1 MSPPKRSASSFGGG
15 GRGGKAS
22 TGSAAHA
29 AAPGPPGPAGSAGSA
44 RKKPQP
50 ARAKEPPKP
59 AAAPFIAALADLL
72 RSRNLEIPPGL
83 LEAPPEAYAG
93 QTEAV
98 VQTMA
103 RLKDQDLE
111 ERAGKVARWGRRQAE
126 RAERAWESSPLIG
139 ELRRRGLPE
148 PDRPTRV
155 VGASFSL
162 KKPLAD
168 WSDEELQGAVAT
180 WARLASGDGGRS

>member
-1 MSPPKRSASSFGGG
+1 MSPPKRSASSFSG
-15 GRGGKAS
+15 GRAGKAS
-22 TGSAAHA
+22 ASSASSAG
-29 AAPGPPGPAGSAGSA
+29 PGRPAG
-44 RKKPQP
+44 KKPQ
-50 ARAKEPPKP
+50 AVRAKESPKP
-59 AAAPFIAALADLL
+59 AAAPFIAALAELL

-98 VQTMA
+98 VHTMA
-103 RLKDQDLE
+103 RLKDEDLE
-111 ERAGKVARWGRRQAE
+111 ARAGKVAGWRRRQAE
-126 RAERAWESSPLIG
+126 RAEQAWESSPLIG

-148 PDRPTRV
+148 PARPTRV

-162 KKPLAD
+162 KKPLAE
-168 WSDEELQGAVAT
+168 WTDEELKKAVAT

>member
-15 GRGGKAS
+15 KAS
-22 TGSAAHA
+22 TG
-29 AAPGPPGPAGSAGSA
+29 
-44 RKKPQP
+44 KKPP
-50 ARAKEPPKP
+50 VARAKEPPKP
-59 AAAPFIAALADLL
+59 AASPFIDALAELL
-72 RSRNLEIPPGL
+72 RSRNIEIPPGL

-93 QTEAV
+93 QSEAV

-103 RLKDQDLE
+103 RLKDEDLE
-111 ERAGKVARWGRRQAE
+111 ERAGKVAGWGRRQAE

-148 PDRPTRV
+148 PARPTRV

-162 KKPLAD
+162 KKPLAE
-168 WSDEELQGAVAT
+168 WTDEELNEAVAT
-180 WARLASGDGGRS
+180 WARLASGGRS

>member
-1 MSPPKRSASSFGGG
+1 MRCYGAMSPPKRSASPVGAS
-15 GRGGKAS
+15 KAS
-22 TGSAAHA
+22 T
-29 AAPGPPGPAGSAGSA
+29 
-44 RKKPQP
+44 RKKP
-50 ARAKEPPKP
+50 P
-59 AAAPFIAALADLL
+59 AAAPSPNDRSRPAKKVSNPALGDPEPAASSFIEALAELL

-93 QTEAV
+93 QSEAV

-103 RLKDQDLE
+103 RLKDEDLE
-111 ERAGKVARWGRRQAE
+111 ERASKVAGWGQRQAE

-148 PDRPTRV
+148 PARPTRV

-162 KKPLAD
+162 KKPLAE
-168 WSDEELQGAVAT
+168 WTDEELNEAVAT
-180 WARLASGDGGRS
+180 WARLASGGRS

>member
-1 MSPPKRSASSFGGG
+1 MSPPKRSASSSGG
-15 GRGGKAS
+15 GRVGGKAS
-22 TGSAAHA
+22 
-29 AAPGPPGPAGSAGSA
+29 AGSTGKNA
-44 RKKPQP
+44 P
-50 ARAKEPPKP
+50 AASPSPKGRPKP
-59 AAAPFIAALADLL
+59 AKNVPNAAKGSPPPAASPFIDALAELL

-93 QTEAV
+93 QTEAA

-103 RLKDQDLE
+103 RLKDEDLE
-111 ERAGKVARWGRRQAE
+111 ERAGKVAGWGRRQAE

-148 PDRPTRV
+148 PVRPTRV

-168 WSDEELQGAVAT
+168 WRDEELEEAVAT
-180 WARLASGDGGRS
+180 WARLASGGRG

>member
-1 MSPPKRSASSFGGG
+1 MSPPRRSASSFGSSNSSGG
-15 GRGGKAS
+15 GKSSGAGGGKAS
-22 TGSAAHA
+22 AA
-29 AAPGPPGPAGSAGSA
+29 SAGRG

-59 AAAPFIAALADLL
+59 VASPPFIDALAELL

-93 QTEAV
+93 QSEAAV
-98 VQTMA
+98 LTMA
-103 RLKDQDLE
+103 RLKDEDLE
-111 ERAGKVARWGRRQAE
+111 ERAGKVAGWGRRQAE
-126 RAERAWESSPLIG
+126 RAEQAWESSPLIG

-148 PDRPTRV
+148 PARPTRV

-162 KKPLAD
+162 KKPLAE
-168 WSDEELQGAVAT
+168 WTDEELEEAVAT
-180 WARLASGDGGRS
+180 WARLASGGGGSR

>member
-1 MSPPKRSASSFGGG
+1 MGPPKRSASSFGGG
-15 GRGGKAS
+15 GRAGKAS
-22 TGSAAHA
+22 ASSAAA
-29 AAPGPPGPAGSAGSA
+29 GPARPAG
-44 RKKPQP
+44 KKPQT

-59 AAAPFIAALADLL
+59 AASPFIAALAELL

-103 RLKDQDLE
+103 RLKDEDLQA
-111 ERAGKVARWGRRQAE
+111 RAGKVAGWGRRQAE
-126 RAERAWESSPLIG
+126 RAEQAWESSPLIG

-148 PDRPTRV
+148 PARPTRV

-162 KKPLAD
+162 KKPLAE
-168 WSDEELQGAVAT
+168 WTDEELKEAVAT
-180 WARLASGDGGRS
+180 WVRLASGDGGHS

>member
-15 GRGGKAS
+15 GRAAKAS
-22 TGSAAHA
+22 ATSAASA
-29 AAPGPPGPAGSAGSA
+29 GPGRPAG
-44 RKKPQP
+44 KKPQA

-59 AAAPFIAALADLL
+59 AAAPFIAALAELL
-72 RSRNLEIPPGL
+72 RARHLEVPPGL

-103 RLKDQDLE
+103 RLKDEDLE
-111 ERAGKVARWGRRQAE
+111 ARAGKVAGWGRRQAE
-126 RAERAWESSPLIG
+126 RAEQAWESSPLIG

-148 PDRPTRV
+148 PARPTRV

-168 WSDEELQGAVAT
+168 WTDEELKEAVAT

>member
-1 MSPPKRSASSFGGG
+1 MSPPRRSASSFGSSNSSGG
-15 GRGGKAS
+15 GKSSVAGGGKAS
-22 TGSAAHA
+22 AA
-29 AAPGPPGPAGSAGSA
+29 SAGRA

-59 AAAPFIAALADLL
+59 AASPFIDALAELL

-93 QTEAV
+93 QSEAA

-103 RLKDQDLE
+103 RLKDEDLE
-111 ERAGKVARWGRRQAE
+111 ERAGKVAGWGRRQAE
-126 RAERAWESSPLIG
+126 RAEQAWESSPLIG

-148 PDRPTRV
+148 PARPTRV

-162 KKPLAD
+162 KKPLAE
-168 WSDEELQGAVAT
+168 WTDEELEEAVAT
-180 WARLASGDGGRS
+180 WARLASGGRP